1 MKLSCIF
8 GHRWN
13 GCKCARCGEV
23 RDTGHEFNGCTCKYC
38 GLRRDT
44 GHDFKY
50 KFKAKNCL
58 GTCSICQKTVE
69 LPHDFKPV
77 PGKCYMECTRCH
89 GQTQPNHQ
97 YQSEPGSCKKVCSVC
112 GKVVYKHNFVPVP
125 GTSRTVCSVCGREGV
140 APLTPDEQSAISL
153 LKGKIAGGSDAE
165 KRCINAVAVLAKSR
179 SAEAVAA
186 LAQAARGSR
195 FEDVQEKAMDVL
207 EKMAGDPDGPTV
219 DLAVFDDVLRSGSK
233 HLTIHAIRILG
244 RLQDEAAI
252 PMLIGVVSRYREGQ
266 DFSCAHEAISALG
279 QIGECAVPA
288 ILERAEAGSPIRPY
302 MLRALALIASPT
314 TLDVLKEGLS
324 DDSLSD
330 YDQKL
335 IAQGLG
341 SMDSP
346 KAAEALIA
354 ALDTAQSDTVVN
366 AISQSL
372 EKLSATIDPALIE
385 SKRKAAEIR
394 AARKLLKGFQSL
406 RKGMREEDADDL
418 VGPGHFQMGN
428 NVVHKCKFGEFQLL
442 VSNGIV
448 YDMLWTDGVVERIKA
463 WLKEND
469 PDYRE

>member
-8 GHRWN
+8 GHKWN
-13 GCKCARCGEV
+13 GCRCARCGEI
-23 RDTGHEFNGCTCKYC
+23 
-38 GLRRDT
+38 RDT
-44 GHDFKY
+44 GHDFEY

-58 GTCSICQKTVE
+58 GTCRICQKTVE

-77 PGKCYMECTRCH
+77 PGKCYMECARCH

-97 YQSEPGSCKKVCSVC
+97 YQSEPGSCKRLCSVC
-112 GKVVYKHNFVPVP
+112 GKVVYRHSFVPVP
-125 GTSRTVCSVCGREGV
+125 GTDRTVCSVCGREGV
-140 APLTPDEQSAISL
+140 APLTPDEQSAIGL
-153 LKGKIAGGSDAE
+153 LKGKAAGGSEAE
-165 KRCINAVAVLAKSR
+165 KRCLNAVDVLAGSR
-179 SAEAVAA
+179 KAEAVAA
-186 LAQAARGSR
+186 LAQAVRDSR
-195 FEDVQEKAMDVL
+195 FEDVKEKAMDAL

-219 DLAVFDDVLRSGSK
+219 DLAVFDDVLRGGSK
-233 HLTIHAIRILG
+233 HPTIHAIRILG
-244 RLQDEAAI
+244 RLKDEAAI

-279 QIGECAVPA
+279 QIGERAVPA
-288 ILERAEAGSPIRPY
+288 VLERAEKGSPIRPY
-302 MLRALALIASPT
+302 MLRALALIGSPA
-314 TLDVLKEGLS
+314 TLDVLKEGLT

-341 SMDSP
+341 NMDP
-346 KAAEALIA
+346 PEAAEALIA
-354 ALDTAQSDTVVN
+354 ALDAAQSDTVVD

-372 EKLSATIDPALIE
+372 EKLSASVDPALIV
-385 SKRKAAEIR
+385 SKRQAAEIR
-394 AARKLLKGFQSL
+394 AARKLLKGFRSL

-418 VGPGHFQMGN
+418 VGPGSFQMGN

-448 YDMLWTDGVVERIKA
+448 YDTLRTEGVIENIKA

-469 PDYRE
+469 PDHRE